1 MVLQLLAVCCG
12 QPEPIPGKKATTG
25 IFKTPLA
32 GPVAIT
38 SQGVEGDAVMDL
50 KHHGGVDQA
59 VYLYFADD
67 YRWWAG
73 ELGGMPLPGTFGENL
88 LIDGLEGRSIAVG
101 DRLRIGAVDLE
112 VTSHRTPC
120 LTFSARMGDR
130 RWAKRFHR
138 ANRPG
143 AYCRVLA
150 PGAVEAGSELE
161 YLAYGGART
170 TVAELMALDGVH
182 DPDPATLRRALLAPV
197 HHKLRSDFEGR
208 LARLF

>member
-1 MVLQLLAVCCG
+1 MPELLAICCG
-12 QPEPIPGKKATTG
+12 KPEPIPGKKAKTG
-25 IFKTPLA
+25 IFKLPVT
-32 GPVAIT
+32 GPVAI
-38 SQGVEGDAVMDL
+38 SSEGVGGDAVLDR

-73 ELGGMPLPGTFGENL
+73 ELGTLPTPGTFGENL
-88 LIDGLEGRSIAVG
+88 VVDGVEGRAIAVG
-101 DRLRIGAVDLE
+101 DRLQIGPVDLE

-120 LTFSARMGDR
+120 LTFSARMGDP

-150 PGAVEAGSELE
+150 PGAIEAGMAVHYTRFAGPSI
-161 YLAYGGART
+161 
-170 TVAELMALDGVH
+170 TVAELMALDGVR
-182 DPDPATLRRALLAPV
+182 DPDPAILRRALGAPV